1 MKLTPIAALFAAGM
15 LAATTSMA
23 ADDAAKKNYQAEKNR
38 IEAAYKGD
46 AERCKSLS
54 GNAKDV
60 CQAEAKGK
68 QKIAK
73 ADAYAAYRGT
83 DASRKD
89 AALARAD
96 ADYSVAK
103 EKCDDLAGNPKDVC
117 VKEAKATHTKAKADA
132 KANAKVTEVRKDAAE
147 NARDANF
154 EVAKQRCDSLAGD
167 AKTRC
172 IDEAKARFGKSS

>member
-15 LAATTSMA
+15 LAMTASIA

-38 IEAAYKGD
+38 IEAEYKTD
-46 AERCKSLS
+46 AARCKSLS
-54 GNAKDV
+54 GNAKDI
-60 CQAEAKGK
+60 CQAETKGK

-83 DASRKD
+83 DKAAKD
-89 AALARAD
+89 AANARAE
-96 ADYSVAK
+96 AAYAVAK

-117 VKEAKATHTKAKADA
+117 VKEAKATQTKAKADA
-132 KANAKVTEVRKDAAE
+132 KANAKVSEVRKDASE
-147 NARDANF
+147 DKRDANF
-154 EVAKQRCDSLAGD
+154 EVAKQRCDALAGD

>member
-1 MKLTPIAALFAAGM
+1 MKLTPIAALFAAGV
-15 LAATTSMA
+15 LAATSSMA
-23 ADDAAKKNYQAEKNR
+23 ADDAAKKQYQADKNR
-38 IEAAYKGD
+38 IEAEYKSD
-46 AERCKSLS
+46 AERCKSLA

-73 ADAYAAYRGT
+73 ADAYASYRGT
-83 DASRKD
+83 DAARKD
-89 AALARAD
+89 AVIARAD

-117 VKEAKATHTKAKADA
+117 VKEAKAVQTRAKADA
-132 KANAKVTEVRKDAAE
+132 KANAKVSEARKDASE
-147 NARDANF
+147 NTREANF
-154 EVAKQRCDSLAGD
+154 EVAKQRCDALAGD

-172 IDEAKARFGKSS
+172 IDEAKARFGKS

>member
-1 MKLTPIAALFAAGM
+1 MKLTPIAALLAAGM
-15 LAATTSMA
+15 LAATPSMA

-38 IEAAYKGD
+38 IEATYKGD

-68 QKIAK
+68 EKVAK

-83 DASRKD
+83 DAARKD
-89 AALARAD
+89 AAVARAE
-96 ADYSVAK
+96 AEYSIAK

-117 VKEAKATHTKAKADA
+117 LKEAKALQTKAKADA
-132 KANAKVTEVRKDAAE
+132 KANAKVSEARKDASE
-147 NARDANF
+147 NTRDANF
-154 EVAKQRCDSLAGD
+154 EVAKQRCDALAGD

-172 IDEAKARFGKSS
+172 IDEAKARFGKS